1 MKIGDRMNAKVVVV
15 WIFAIVVCTGIG
27 IFGFFNRDLLV
38 EPTVKEE
45 YRPIESE
52 TNIKPLICRNQN
64 GSLYQFAVDTSINQI
79 KNVTIQYT
87 NKEADIDTFTAAS
100 NLNNLSIEGM
110 TTSLSGTS
118 TDITLNIMLDLSLF
132 NAASVASSE
141 ADTAKLNLALE
152 SILVPEEYQNRLNQT
167 GTLYTCD

>member
-1 MKIGDRMNAKVVVV
+1 M
-15 WIFAIVVCTGIG
+15 
-27 IFGFFNRDLLV
+27 
-38 EPTVKEE
+38 
-45 YRPIESE
+45 
-52 TNIKPLICRNQN
+52 
-64 GSLYQFAVDTSINQI
+64 DTSINQI

>member
-38 EPTVKEE
+38 EP
-45 YRPIESE
+45 SE